1 MANVTLADVAKLAE
15 VSVSTASKALNNRS
29 DVHQATR
36 SKVLE
41 AAATLNFRPDLLA
54 DRYISPKTG
63 TVGMLTD
70 DLIGRFSLPI
80 LTGAESALGFQ
91 KISIFLCD
99 ARGDDFRES
108 FHINALLQKRID
120 GLIAVG
126 SSSNARK
133 SLGPDFPV
141 PVVYTYV
148 PSADSKDLS
157 IIPDNEGSAATIAEH
172 LISIGRKN
180 IAHIAGREDSN
191 ATQLRIKGF
200 QNALAKHGKKIVQP
214 GPLFGDW
221 LESWGRKA
229 TLALLQSKVKFDAV
243 FCGNDQI
250 ARGCVETLREN
261 QINVPNDVAVVGFD
275 NWDVVVTG
283 CKPQLTSIDMNLE
296 ELGARAALRLFE
308 AINGQKRNGTE
319 KIPGK
324 LVLRGSTMNI

>member
-108 FHINALLQKRID
+108 FHINALLQKIID

-126 SSSNARK
+126 EFFECAQELRSRFSS
-133 SLGPDFPV
+133 
-141 PVVYTYV
+141 
-148 PSADSKDLS
+148 
-157 IIPDNEGSAATIAEH
+157 
-172 LISIGRKN
+172 
-180 IAHIAGREDSN
+180 
-191 ATQLRIKGF
+191 
-200 QNALAKHGKKIVQP
+200 
-214 GPLFGDW
+214 
-221 LESWGRKA
+221 
-229 TLALLQSKVKFDAV
+229 
-243 FCGNDQI
+243 
-250 ARGCVETLREN
+250 
-261 QINVPNDVAVVGFD
+261 
-275 NWDVVVTG
+275 TG
-283 CKPQLTSIDMNLE
+283 CIYLCTFS
-296 ELGARAALRLFE
+296 G
-308 AINGQKRNGTE
+308 
-319 KIPGK
+319 
-324 LVLRGSTMNI
+324 